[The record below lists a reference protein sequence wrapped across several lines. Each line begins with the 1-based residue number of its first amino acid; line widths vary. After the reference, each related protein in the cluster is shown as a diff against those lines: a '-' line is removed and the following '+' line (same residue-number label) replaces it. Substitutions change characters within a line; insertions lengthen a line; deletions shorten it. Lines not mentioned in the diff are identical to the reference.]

1 MNEQEAS
8 ILLVDDEPN
17 VLTALSRI
25 LRQYHITTATSGEEA
40 LALAKEQKF
49 DLVIS
54 DYRMPGVD
62 GIEFLILFKHI
73 QPDAIRMMLTGHA
86 DLQGVQQAINEAQVF
101 RFINKPWSNVEIL
114 NAIESGLAHQRI
126 LMENKA
132 LAEQVRMQ
140 QALLDKKDAM
150 LKALEAE
157 EPGITKVDWAADGS
171 IIINEDDYE

>member
-1 MNEQEAS
+1 MNEQGVN

-17 VLTALSRI
+17 VLTALLRL
-25 LRQYHITTATSGEEA
+25 LRQYQVTMATSGEEA
-40 LALAKEQKF
+40 LMLAKGQKF

-54 DYRMPGVD
+54 DYRMPGID

-73 QPDAIRMMLTGHA
+73 QPDAIRVMLSGHA

-101 RFINKPWSNVEIL
+101 RFINKPWNNFEIL
-114 NAIESGLAHQRI
+114 NAVESGLAHQRI
-126 LMENKA
+126 LKENKV
-132 LAEQVRMQ
+132 LAEQVRAQ
-140 QALLDKKDAM
+140 QALLDKKDAI

-157 EPGITKVDWAADGS
+157 EPGITKVDWTADGS